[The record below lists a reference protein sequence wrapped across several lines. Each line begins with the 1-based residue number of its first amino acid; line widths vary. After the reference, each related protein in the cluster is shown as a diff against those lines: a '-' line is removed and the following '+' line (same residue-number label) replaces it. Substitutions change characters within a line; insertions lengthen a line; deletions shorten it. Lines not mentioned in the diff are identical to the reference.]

1 MNSHKVMK
9 SLSYFSILFAP
20 IVVPL
25 FIWVFADDKEVQH
38 HAKTAFTTH
47 VLPAISLFL
56 SFAIF
61 SLVQISTD
69 SANTAGFIAFT
80 GVVSFVIFSILL
92 FFFNIIRGVKM
103 LVHDEAESH
112 YITE

>member
-1 MNSHKVMK
+1 MNSHKVAK

-20 IVVPL
+20 IAVPL
-25 FIWVFADDKEVQH
+25 FIWVFTDDKEVQH
-38 HAKTAFTTH
+38 HAKTALATH

-56 SFAIF
+56 SFTIF

-80 GVVSFVIFSILL
+80 AVVSFIIVSILL

-103 LVHDEAESH
+103 LVHDETEGY